1 MFKVRCC
8 KLAVT
13 GAGPW
18 CCVGLR
24 DHWGWILGCQS
35 NELTVLIATA
45 SSPKNAPVDWGYEQ
59 NLELWDPKNTVLV
72 L

>member
-1 MFKVRCC
+1 MFKVRYC

-24 DHWGWILGCQS
+24 DLWGWILGCQS
-35 NELTVLIATA
+35 NELTVLIAPV
-45 SSPKNAPVDWGYEQ
+45 SSPKNDLVDWGYEQ
-59 NLELWDPKNTVLV
+59 NLELWDPKNAVLV